1 MAEKSKYDTNPLD
14 QDYARRTEDVWGA
27 RRSSGEPGQSP
38 TDEISGATRDVSRTG
53 NEQARWDEN
62 AEAPT
67 RRIEQPLSASYPSV
81 FIPPQQHAQPPAAY
95 GAQGARAP
103 LPASVAATVGPPSSS
118 RTVPGINLPENVT
131 MILPYLPFYIGA
143 ILGAVELFLVP
154 RNEVRARFHA
164 AQGLALHLAI
174 LVIGFLL
181 RIASNLVS
189 NTLGGVASVL
199 IGVASVLFSLA
210 AIIFLIV
217 VLIRVWK
224 GDEFRIAPLEDATKW
239 LNEKIEPRTK

>member
-27 RRSSGEPGQSP
+27 RGGKEQQSP
-38 TDEISGATRDVSRTG
+38 TEEFTGATRDVGRTG
-53 NEQARWDEN
+53 NERARADEN

-81 FIPPQQHAQPPAAY
+81 FIPPQQHAQPPAPY
-95 GAQGARAP
+95 GAPGMHTP
-103 LPASVAATVGPPSSS
+103 LAASVSATMGPPSSS
-118 RTVPGINLPENVT
+118 RTIPGINLPENVT
-131 MILPYLPFYIGA
+131 TILPYLPFYIGA

-154 RNEVRARFHA
+154 RSEVRTRFHA
-164 AQGLALHLAI
+164 AQGLALHLSI

-189 NTLGGVASVL
+189 STMGGVASVL
-199 IGVASVLFSLA
+199 IGIASAIFSLA
-210 AIIFLIV
+210 AIVFLIV
-217 VLIRVWK
+217 TIIRVWK
-224 GDEFRIAPLEDATKW
+224 GDELRIAPLEDAVKW